1 MTHVCQDDGLT
12 YLDGGEQWRV
22 SGYVTVKVW
31 VDFTTTS
38 EPGDMGFDDDL
49 NDAVSDFD
57 DWEVEDIDG
66 LDFEAEAIE

>member
-1 MTHVCQDDGLT
+1 MTHVCQEDGVT

-22 SGYVTVKVW
+22 SGYVTVRVW

-38 EPGDMGFDDDL
+38 EPGEPGFDDDL
-49 NDAVSDFD
+49 NDAVSDFE
-57 DWEVEDIDG
+57 DWEVENMDE